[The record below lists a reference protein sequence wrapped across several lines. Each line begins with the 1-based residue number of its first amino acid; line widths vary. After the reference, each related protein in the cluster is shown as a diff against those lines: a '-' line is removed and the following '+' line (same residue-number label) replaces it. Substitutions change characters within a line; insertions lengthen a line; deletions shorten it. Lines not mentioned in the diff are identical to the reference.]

1 MGFEVI
7 HVRPPGF
14 VHAEA
19 LAEIAEYLRVMVPAT
34 AELRVIVGAHLLPAS
49 ELATLP
55 PAVVLFNSEPLG
67 ERGPAYREAL
77 GRHRVWDYT
86 PVHREL
92 VPHARVVPF
101 GFCAAM
107 VRTERVRS
115 PGEALVFHGVVPR
128 RRREIL
134 TGLARLRVPVRAVTG
149 EYGVMRDVRMMRAR
163 AILNL
168 HKTDDARVFQP
179 VRCFYALTNRIPVIS
194 EETSDPMA
202 EAFRPA
208 MTFLGEDFVERV
220 AELLRDPA
228 WDGEARAQAFAPV
241 SLTEL
246 VEATLSDRSSP

>member
-19 LAEIAEYLRVMVPAT
+19 LAEIAEYLRVSVPEAVP
-34 AELRVIVGAHLLPAS
+34 LRVIVGAHLLSAA

-55 PAVVLFNSEPLG
+55 PEVVLFNSEPLM

-107 VRTERVRS
+107 VRHDRVRS
-115 PGEALVFHGVVPR
+115 PGEAVVFHGVLPR
-128 RRREIL
+128 RRRAIL
-134 TGLARLRVPVRAVTG
+134 NGLARLRVPVRAVVG

-168 HKTDDARVFQP
+168 HKTDDARTFQP
-179 VRCFYALTNRIPVIS
+179 VRCFYALTNRVPVVS
-194 EETSDPMA
+194 EETSDPSA
-202 EAFRPA
+202 DAFRPA
-208 MTFLGEDFVERV
+208 MTFVGEGFVERV

-228 WDGEARAQAFAPV
+228 WDGETRATAFAPV
-241 SLTEL
+241 SLDAI